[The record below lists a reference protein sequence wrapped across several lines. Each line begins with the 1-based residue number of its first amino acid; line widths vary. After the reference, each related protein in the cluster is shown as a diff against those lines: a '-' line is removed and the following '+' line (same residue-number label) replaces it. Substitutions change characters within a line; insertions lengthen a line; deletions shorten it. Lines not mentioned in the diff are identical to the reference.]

1 MAIPTCSSCG
11 ARILWA
17 TTTTGKAMPID
28 VVPAVDGNVRLAK
41 GGAPSGGLLAEVL
54 TTEQR
59 ADYRG
64 TLYVSHFATCAH
76 AKEHRR

>member
-1 MAIPTCSSCG
+1 MASPTCSSCG

-28 VVPAVDGNVRLAK
+28 VVPPGDGNVRLVK

-54 TTEQR
+54 TTDQR
-59 ADYRG
+59 EAHKG
-64 TLYVSHFATCAH
+64 TLYVSHFVTCPQ